1 MGGFDLITIGKVL
14 QFLILEPTGQDI
26 DLWIKILYTAFV
38 LILIPIYW
46 KHWGPANFLWFS
58 DIALIL
64 CVPAL
69 WIESSLLAS
78 MMALG
83 VLLPEVYWTIEILLR
98 LITGKELT
106 GLTGY
111 MFDKKR
117 PLFLRLLSL
126 FHVLL
131 PPIIILML
139 SHFGYDPDALFW
151 QTGLAWIVLVI
162 CYKFTSPSKN
172 INWAF
177 GFGEKVQEKF
187 HPVVWLI
194 LVMLSNLLL
203 LFLPTHF
210 LLKWI
215 FTF

>member
-1 MGGFDLITIGKVL
+1 MDEFVIAAGEMFMQPWSLKISEHGIA
-14 QFLILEPTGQDI
+14 
-26 DLWIKILYTAFV
+26 LWIKILYTAFV

-69 WIESSLLAS
+69 WLESSLLAS
-78 MMALG
+78 MMAVG
-83 VLLPEVYWTIEILLR
+83 VLLPEVYWNIEFLLR
-98 LITGKELT
+98 LITGKEMT

-111 MFDKKR
+111 MFDKER

-126 FHVLL
+126 FHVIL
-131 PPIIILML
+131 PPVLILML
-139 SHFGYDPDALFW
+139 SELGYDPKALFL
-151 QTGLAWIVLVI
+151 QTGLAWTVLGI

-177 GFGEKVQEKF
+177 GFGGSVQERF
-187 HPVVWLI
+187 PSLVWLI
-194 LVMLSNLLL
+194 LMMLSYLFL

-215 FTF
+215 F

>member
-1 MGGFDLITIGKVL
+1 MDDFALAGGEMLLQLRAFDISGHRIA
-14 QFLILEPTGQDI
+14 
-26 DLWIKILYTAFV
+26 LWIKILYTAFV
-38 LILIPIYW
+38 IVLIPVYW

-69 WIESSLLAS
+69 WLESSLLAS
-78 MMALG
+78 MMAVG
-83 VLLPEVYWTIEILLR
+83 VLLPEVYWNIELLLR
-98 LITGKELT
+98 LATGKEMT

-111 MFDKKR
+111 MFDRER

-131 PPIIILML
+131 PIVLILML
-139 SHFGYDPDALFW
+139 SEFGYDPKALFW
-151 QTGLAWIVLVI
+151 QTGLAWAVLVI

-177 GFGEKVQEKF
+177 GFGESVQERF
-187 HPVVWLI
+187 PRVVWLI
-194 LVMLSNLLL
+194 LIMLAYLFL
-203 LFLPTHF
+203 LFVPTHF
-210 LLKWI
+210 LLKWL
-215 FTF
+215 F